1 MATTILLTRH
11 GETDWNR
18 ERRVQGHTDRPLND
32 TGRAQALALAQA
44 LAGESL
50 EAVYASDLSR
60 AYETARAVAEPRR
73 LPVRTVPELREK
85 NFGTWEG
92 LTDEEIFSR
101 FPDARRGRWGDGE
114 TPEHVASRVVVAL
127 QEIAG
132 RHPGA
137 TVLVVSHGGP
147 LRAVLSHCS
156 AFADGPI
163 ENCHVARLEVEGGD
177 FRWLD

>member
-1 MATTILLTRH
+1 M
-11 GETDWNR
+11 
-18 ERRVQGHTDRPLND
+18 
-32 TGRAQALALAQA
+32 
-44 LAGESL
+44 
-50 EAVYASDLSR
+50 
-60 AYETARAVAEPRR
+60 
-73 LPVRTVPELREK
+73 RTVPELREK

-101 FPDARRGRWGDGE
+101 FPDARRGHWGDGE
-114 TPEHVASRVVVAL
+114 TPEDVAARVVAAL

-137 TVLVVSHGGP
+137 TVLVISHGGP
-147 LRAVLSHCS
+147 LRAVRLHCS
-156 AFADGPI
+156 ASTDGPI